1 VLKLAARN
9 QGLTEQIVFTGIV
22 PPEKALAYLQSA
34 EILVSPR
41 IAGTSIPL
49 KIYSYLHA
57 GKAILATRVPAH
69 SQVLNDEIA
78 LLVDPTPQALAEGVL
93 RLAGDP
99 EVRRGLAQNS
109 KDFARRRYDLAVY
122 TSDLEALYGDIFR
135 PAPLVDAAVRP
146 TEN

>member
-1 VLKLAARN
+1 
-9 QGLTEQIVFTGIV
+9 
-22 PPEKALAYLQSA
+22 
-34 EILVSPR
+34 VSPR